1 MHRRPFVQTWGLVVF
16 LAGICPAA
24 TTATTAT
31 GYCDC
36 SQRFMIGAF
45 NTNTFG
51 RTKMGR
57 PAVAARIK
65 QVGLVSVKT

>member
-24 TTATTAT
+24 TTVT
-31 GYCDC
+31 GSCDC

-45 NTNTFG
+45 NAKTFG
-51 RTKMGR
+51 PTKMGK